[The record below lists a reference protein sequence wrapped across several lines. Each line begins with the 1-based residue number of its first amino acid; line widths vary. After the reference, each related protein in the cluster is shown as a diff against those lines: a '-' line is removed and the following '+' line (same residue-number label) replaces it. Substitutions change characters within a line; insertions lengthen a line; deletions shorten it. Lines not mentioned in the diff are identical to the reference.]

1 MDYVASA
8 AAETSLCKIIPTLGG
23 AGEGHLKVG
32 VICRVGCHTHLHRL
46 SLKTLQRDWKS
57 VRAARQALEEA
68 ARLES
73 QRQKL
78 HVGASSR
85 TSAGGVGQHMFPQ
98 RRQSDLPP
106 IKKKTLRITRNAAS
120 SVNVAEVV
128 KDEAEE
134 EEELRLPVWTRS
146 CSPEGH
152 PGYCYSSSLQKS
164 PKRIT
169 HRCSRKS
176 LNDDRE

>member
-1 MDYVASA
+1 
-8 AAETSLCKIIPTLGG
+8 
-23 AGEGHLKVG
+23 
-32 VICRVGCHTHLHRL
+32 
-46 SLKTLQRDWKS
+46 
-57 VRAARQALEEA
+57 
-68 ARLES
+68 
-73 QRQKL
+73 
-78 HVGASSR
+78 
-85 TSAGGVGQHMFPQ
+85 MFPQ

>member
-1 MDYVASA
+1 MSELRARPWRRRRGSNHSGRSFTLEPPVGH
-8 AAETSLCKIIPTLGG
+8 LLGG
-23 AGEGHLKVG
+23 LVNICSHKDDNLISLQLK
-32 VICRVGCHTHLHRL
+32 
-46 SLKTLQRDWKS
+46 
-57 VRAARQALEEA
+57 
-68 ARLES
+68 
-73 QRQKL
+73 
-78 HVGASSR
+78 
-85 TSAGGVGQHMFPQ
+85 
-98 RRQSDLPP
+98 
-106 IKKKTLRITRNAAS
+106 KKKTLRITRNAAS

>member
-1 MDYVASA
+1 MPHTSASPLIKNTTEGLEECQSCA
-8 AAETSLCKIIPTLGG
+8 PGPGGGGEARITAAEASRWSL
-23 AGEGHLKVG
+23 
-32 VICRVGCHTHLHRL
+32 
-46 SLKTLQRDWKS
+46 
-57 VRAARQALEEA
+57 
-68 ARLES
+68 
-73 QRQKL
+73 
-78 HVGASSR
+78 
-85 TSAGGVGQHMFPQ
+85 
-98 RRQSDLPP
+98 QSDICWGGLVN
-106 IKKKTLRITRNAAS
+106 ICSHKDDNLISLQLKKKTLRITRNAAS